1 MLPPPRPLACPVQV
15 RQGYTVVIGICVA
28 WIFTRVPS
36 WTAWVLLGVMALY
49 DLYAVLHKRGPL
61 RHLVEEALASHG
73 LPPGLVYESRAVQ
86 SDSQAWTVRHG
97 RRGGAD
103 GARNGGDVEAPAPG
117 PGSDSAVSVRDVR
130 GAPVAAVGASRLGH
144 GQPRASHTGAEAS
157 AIGALRDDPRE
168 TRSQSGAGPV
178 GEVSGGTC
186 VGARHHPTRCSRN
199 ALVATLTCGL
209 CIAATVTGA
218 GVRCG
223 ECACA

>member
-28 WIFTRVPS
+28 WIFARVPS

-103 GARNGGDVEAPAPG
+103 GARLAHDLFAP
-117 PGSDSAVSVRDVR
+117 VR
-130 GAPVAAVGASRLGH
+130 GVPRTR
-144 GQPRASHTGAEAS
+144 GQYLRWQVERRTGKGYRTEMD
-157 AIGALRDDPRE
+157 ALRRLRE
-168 TRSQSGAGPV
+168 LLGSPA
-178 GEVSGGTC
+178 
-186 VGARHHPTRCSRN
+186 
-199 ALVATLTCGL
+199 
-209 CIAATVTGA
+209 
-218 GVRCG
+218 
-223 ECACA
+223 